1 MNDISQDLQAAVLQA
16 AADATPL
23 CIIGN
28 NNKAFYGRAVDG
40 TPLVV
45 AKHQGV
51 VSYEPT
57 ELVITARAGTPLR
70 EIEAT
75 LATSGQRLG
84 FEPPYFGE
92 NATLGGAIACGL
104 SGPCRPYTGSAR
116 DFVLG
121 MQILNGQ
128 GQILRF
134 GGQVMKNVAGYDIPR
149 LMTGTLGT
157 LGVVLEISLKVL
169 PKPAEEQTLVQ
180 SCSAEQAVSFFNIWA
195 GKPYPLSAA
204 AYDGEQLYLRLSGLG
219 KGVAAARR
227 QIGGE
232 VWDQGADFWTALR
245 EQTHPFFQ
253 GDLPLW
259 RLSLPPA
266 TPPMDMPSQW
276 LLDWGGAQRW
286 LRSEVSVGRI
296 RDVVLACGGH
306 ATLFRGGDRQSQ
318 IFQPLQE
325 VVLRLHRNLK
335 HSFDP
340 QGIFNPGRL
349 YADF

>member
-121 MQILNGQ
+121 MQITM
-128 GQILRF
+128 
-134 GGQVMKNVAGYDIPR
+134 V
-149 LMTGTLGT
+149 
-157 LGVVLEISLKVL
+157 KVR
-169 PKPAEEQTLVQ
+169 
-180 SCSAEQAVSFFNIWA
+180 SCALAV
-195 GKPYPLSAA
+195 
-204 AYDGEQLYLRLSGLG
+204 
-219 KGVAAARR
+219 
-227 QIGGE
+227 
-232 VWDQGADFWTALR
+232 
-245 EQTHPFFQ
+245 
-253 GDLPLW
+253 
-259 RLSLPPA
+259 
-266 TPPMDMPSQW
+266 
-276 LLDWGGAQRW
+276 
-286 LRSEVSVGRI
+286 RS
-296 RDVVLACGGH
+296 
-306 ATLFRGGDRQSQ
+306 
-318 IFQPLQE
+318 
-325 VVLRLHRNLK
+325 
-335 HSFDP
+335 
-340 QGIFNPGRL
+340 
-349 YADF
+349 